1 MRELVMMVIIS
12 TLLLTLATDLSS
24 SGIQRVKRRENECFY
39 LGITIYDV
47 EDFLESYLNT
57 TCSKITRTW
66 KRDRNS

>member
-12 TLLLTLATDLSS
+12 TLLLTLATDLLS

-47 EDFLESYLNT
+47 EDFLKSYLNT